1 MRSVYNMLMLLP
13 TELMLQLSDTT
24 KTKLTSQHLA
34 DLMQE
39 DKRYQETYQTFLSN
53 LAFLLDDQI
62 HNTQPN
68 CHMHQNSRAGTGNTE
83 IIHTLSTTSIQQ

>member
-1 MRSVYNMLMLLP
+1 MSEIVTFL
-13 TELMLQLSDTT
+13 T
-24 KTKLTSQHLA
+24 KTRQFF
-34 DLMQE
+34 D
-39 DKRYQETYQTFLSN
+39 N

-83 IIHTLSTTSIQQ
+83 IIHTLSTSSIQQ

>member
-1 MRSVYNMLMLLP
+1 MLMLLP

-68 CHMHQNSRAGTGNTE
+68 CHMH
-83 IIHTLSTTSIQQ
+83 